1 MESWIWDRMA
11 RAVGFLLVTYVPL
24 QAFALWRQRRG
35 YRIATAAPLL
45 VMVPVIAGACT
56 PGAYRDGSLFGMNYI
71 FFYLPS
77 MLYLTV
83 AAISPPKLCPQCGR
97 PISRRSFQRTP
108 AVCRHCEDVSRD
120 PAKST

>member
-1 MESWIWDRMA
+1 MESWIWDRMVK
-11 RAVGFLLVTYVPL
+11 AVTFLLVTYVPL

-35 YRIATAAPLL
+35 YRFATAAPLL
-45 VMVPVIAGACT
+45 VMVPMIVGACT

-77 MLYLTV
+77 MLYLIA

-97 PISRRSFQRTP
+97 PISRRSFQRAP
-108 AVCRHCEDVSRD
+108 AVCRHCEDVSRE
-120 PAKST
+120 PAK

>member
-1 MESWIWDRMA
+1 MA